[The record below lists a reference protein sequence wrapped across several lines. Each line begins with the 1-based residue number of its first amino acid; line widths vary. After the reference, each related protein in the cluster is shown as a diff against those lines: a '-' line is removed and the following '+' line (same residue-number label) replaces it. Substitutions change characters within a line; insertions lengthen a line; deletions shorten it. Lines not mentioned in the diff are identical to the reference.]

1 MGPYGDAGQVTP
13 GVVRGLYLR
22 VLLPILGML
31 LFAAGGA
38 LGLRAFAHNSS
49 LSCAGP
55 FASAGGDG
63 CTHYSYLLPI
73 GLGIGG
79 MLLVIGGGMYASYY
93 AAQRV
98 GLPVLAAWQQRG
110 RGRS

>member
-1 MGPYGDAGQVTP
+1 MGPYGDAGRVTP

-22 VLLPILGML
+22 FLLPMLGML

-49 LSCAGP
+49 LECAGP
-55 FASAGGDG
+55 FSSSVAGA
-63 CTHYSYLLPI
+63 CTQYSYLLPI

-79 MLLVIGGGMYASYY
+79 LLLVIGGGMYASYY
-93 AAQRV
+93 AAQHV